1 MPKSL
6 YIACTQASGGKTTVA
21 AGLCMAFRDRGLN
34 VGYFK
39 PVGIVAATT
48 TSGERVPPVDPDAS
62 LVAELLELDDD
73 LADICP
79 VVLDEDAVHDVF
91 EPSEADPMGRVAEA
105 YERIR
110 RGRDIVVCE
119 GLGEIWQG
127 RFLRASGADV
137 VARLDL
143 RALLIGK
150 FAGVRLLD
158 DVLYVK
164 EALKQRLLGVLFNMV
179 PESRL
184 DLVREQYVPLL
195 AAAGVPSYGVLAA
208 NPRLAAVS
216 VADLVTAL
224 DGVYLCG
231 ERHAHELVET
241 YMIGAMNPAHALGY
255 FQLTPHKAVIVGGDR
270 TKIILSAIETATV
283 AVVLTGSYVPEPAIM
298 ARAEERG
305 VVLISVASDTVTAA
319 DDLRRLFGRMRVRER
334 AKIDLI
340 SRIIAESLDVDRLLA
355 DLEG

>member
-6 YIACTQASGGKTTVA
+6 YIACTQASGGKTTIA
-21 AGLCMAFRDRGLN
+21 AGLCLALRERGLK

-39 PVGIVAATT
+39 PVGIAPTPA
-48 TSGERVPPVDPDAS
+48 SGDHVPPVDPDAR
-62 LVAELLELDDD
+62 LVAELLGLDDK
-73 LADICP
+73 LTDICP

-91 EPSEADPMGRVAEA
+91 ELSGADPMSRVATA
-105 YERIR
+105 YGRIR
-110 RGRDIVVCE
+110 QGRDIVVCE

-143 RALLIGK
+143 MTLLIGK
-150 FAGVRLLD
+150 FAGPRLLD

-164 EALKQRLLGVLFNMV
+164 EALKHRLLGVLFNMV

-184 DLVREQYVPLL
+184 DLVRDQYVPLL
-195 AAAGVPSYGVLAA
+195 AEAGVSSYGVLATS
-208 NPRLAAVS
+208 PRLAAVS
-216 VADLVTAL
+216 VAELVTAL
-224 DGVYLCG
+224 DGAYLCG

-255 FQLTPHKAVIVGGDR
+255 FRLTPHKAVIVGGDR
-270 TKIILSAIETATV
+270 AKIILSALETPTV
-283 AVVLTGSYVPEPAIM
+283 AVVLTGSYVPEPAII
-298 ARAEERG
+298 ARAEDRG
-305 VVLISVASDTVTAA
+305 VALVSVASDTVTAA
-319 DDLRRLFGRMRVRER
+319 DDLRRLFGRMRIRER

-340 SRIIAESLDVDRLLA
+340 TQIIAESLDLDRLLA
-355 DLEG
+355 DLAG

>member
-1 MPKSL
+1 VPKSL
-6 YIACTQASGGKTTVA
+6 YIACTQASGGKTTIA
-21 AGLCMAFRDRGLN
+21 AGLCLALRERGFT

-39 PVGIVAATT
+39 PVGIASTPA
-48 TSGERVPPVDPDAS
+48 SGERLPPVDPDAG
-62 LVAELLELDDD
+62 LVAELLGLDDE
-73 LADICP
+73 LTDICP

-91 EPSEADPMGRVAEA
+91 DPSGADSMSRVAAAYGRV
-105 YERIR
+105 RQ
-110 RGRDIVVCE
+110 GRDIVVCE

-143 RALLIGK
+143 MTLLIGK
-150 FAGVRLLD
+150 FAGARLLD

-184 DLVREQYVPLL
+184 DLVRDQYVPLL
-195 AAAGVPSYGVLAA
+195 AEAGVSSYGVLAT

-216 VADLVTAL
+216 VAELVTAL

-231 ERHAHELVET
+231 ERHAQELVET

-255 FQLTPHKAVIVGGDR
+255 FRLTPHKAVIVGGDR
-270 TKIILSAIETATV
+270 TKIILSALETPTV
-283 AVVLTGSYVPEPAIM
+283 AIVLTGSYLPEPTIL

-305 VVLISVASDTVTAA
+305 VALISVTGDTVTAA
-319 DDLRRLFGRMRVRER
+319 DDLRRLFGRMRVRES

-340 SRIIAESLDVDRLLA
+340 SRIIAESLDLDRLLT